1 MRERD
6 RVLGPKSHNET
17 EAGAG
22 REGPSLA
29 PDRFERRRADIIVAA
44 IPVLNS
50 HGFKGMRL
58 TTVAELIGL
67 RATGV
72 TYYFPRKEELA
83 VACLES
89 GYAIFNDLLDQAEQ
103 GPDSASRIARLIA
116 LFVDRDAAV
125 RRGEALPLASFAAIR
140 ALEGEH
146 RERVVQGYVRMFRRV
161 RSLLDTP
168 EMAHLDGTDRTI
180 RALVLLEQ
188 LYWANVWLGDFDLDH
203 FPRLARRMTDCV
215 INGIVPAG
223 VALDPGDLDLRA
235 AIAPADAAKESFLM
249 AATRQINAHG
259 YRGASVD
266 RISAALNLTK
276 GAFYH
281 HNEAKDEL
289 VAACFRRSFGIA
301 REAQRRVADL
311 PGTELQRLAVAVA
324 GLIRF
329 QLGPEGPLLRT
340 SVLSSMPQEHQV
352 EIISQ
357 SYKVSRQFSAMIADA
372 VTDGS
377 ARPVDPA
384 VAGALLHAAINVASD
399 VRILAI
405 AQDADIVGR
414 FVQVLF
420 GGLSARQA

>member
-1 MRERD
+1 M
-6 RVLGPKSHNET
+6 LGPKRRNET
-17 EAGAG
+17 EAGSETDGQA
-22 REGPSLA
+22 SS
-29 PDRFERRRADIIVAA
+29 PDRFERRRADIIAAA

-58 TTVAELIGL
+58 TAVAELIGL

-89 GYAIFNDLLDQAEQ
+89 GYAIFHDLLERAEQ
-103 GPDSASRIARLIA
+103 APDAASRIARLIA
-116 LFVDRDAAV
+116 LFVERDAAV
-125 RRGEALPLASFAAIR
+125 RRGEAMPLASFSTIR

-146 RERVVQGYVRMFRRV
+146 RERVAQGYLRMFRRV

-168 EMAHLDGTDRTI
+168 ELAHLDRIGRTI

-188 LYWANVWLGDFDLDH
+188 LYWANVWLGDFDLEH
-203 FPRLARRMTDCV
+203 FPRLAKRMTDIV
-215 INGIVPAG
+215 TNGIVPAG
-223 VALDPGDLDLRA
+223 VAIDLGDLDLRA
-235 AIAPADAAKESFLM
+235 AIEPVDAAKESFLV
-249 AATRQINAHG
+249 AATRQINEHG

-266 RISAALNLTK
+266 RISAALNVTK

-301 REAQRRVADL
+301 REAQRRVAL
-311 PGTELQRLAVAVA
+311 MRGNELHRLSVAVA

-372 VTDGS
+372 VADGS

-399 VRILAI
+399 MRILAI
-405 AQDADIVGR
+405 SRDADIVGR

-420 GGLSARQA
+420 GGLSPQ

>member
-1 MRERD
+1 
-6 RVLGPKSHNET
+6 VLGPKSRNET
-17 EAGAG
+17 EAGDERDGQASG
-22 REGPSLA
+22 
-29 PDRFERRRADIIVAA
+29 PDRFERRRADIIAAA
-44 IPVLNS
+44 IPVLNG

-58 TTVAELIGL
+58 TAVAELIGL

-89 GYAIFNDLLDQAEQ
+89 GYAIFHDLLDQAEQ
-103 GPDSASRIARLIA
+103 APDAASRIARLIA
-116 LFVDRDAAV
+116 LFVERDAAV
-125 RRGEALPLASFAAIR
+125 RRGEVMPLSSFSAIR

-146 RERVVQGYVRMFRRV
+146 RERVAEGYMRMFRRV
-161 RSLLDTP
+161 RSLLETP
-168 EMAHLDGTDRTI
+168 ELAHLDKIGRTI

-203 FPRLARRMTDCV
+203 FPRLAKRMTDIV
-215 INGIVPAG
+215 TNGIVPAG
-223 VALDPGDLDLRA
+223 GAIDLGDLDLRA
-235 AIAPADAAKESFLM
+235 AIEPVDTAKESFLM
-249 AATRQINAHG
+249 AATRQINEHG

-266 RISAALNLTK
+266 RISAALNVTK

-301 REAQRRVADL
+301 REAQRRVAL
-311 PGTELQRLAVAVA
+311 MPGNELHRLSVAVV

-372 VTDGS
+372 VADGS

-399 VRILAI
+399 MRILAI
-405 AQDADIVGR
+405 SRDADIIGR

-420 GGLSARQA
+420 GGLSPQ

>member
-1 MRERD
+1 M
-6 RVLGPKSHNET
+6 LGPKSQNET
-17 EAGAG
+17 EAGVEPEVQPIG
-22 REGPSLA
+22 M
-29 PDRFERRRADIIVAA
+29 DRFERRRADIIAAA

-58 TTVAELIGL
+58 TAVAELIGL

-89 GYAIFNDLLDQAEQ
+89 GYAIFHSLLDQAEQ
-103 GPDSASRIARLIA
+103 ATDAASRIGRLIA
-116 LFVDRDAAV
+116 LFVERDAAV
-125 RRGEALPLASFAAIR
+125 RRGEAVPLSSFSAIR

-146 RERVVQGYVRMFRRV
+146 RERVAQGYVRMFRRV

-168 EMAHLDGTDRTI
+168 EMAHLDRTGKTI

-188 LYWANVWLGDFDLDH
+188 LYWANVWLGDYDLEH
-203 FPRLARRMTDCV
+203 FPRLAQRMTDIV
-215 INGIVPAG
+215 TNGIVPDG
-223 VALDPGDLDLRA
+223 GTIDIGDLDLRA

-266 RISAALNLTK
+266 RISAALNVTK

-281 HNEAKDEL
+281 HNEAKDDL
-289 VAACFRRSFGIA
+289 VGACFRRSFGIA
-301 REAQRRVADL
+301 REAQRRVAVM
-311 PGTELQRLAVAVA
+311 PGTELQRLSVAVA

-329 QLGPEGPLLRT
+329 QLGPDGPLLRT

-357 SYKVSRQFSAMIADA
+357 SYRVSRQFSAMIADA
-372 VTDGS
+372 VADGS

-399 VRILAI
+399 ARILAI
-405 AQDADIVGR
+405 AQDADIIGR
-414 FVQVLF
+414 CVRILF
-420 GGLSARQA
+420 GGLSAR